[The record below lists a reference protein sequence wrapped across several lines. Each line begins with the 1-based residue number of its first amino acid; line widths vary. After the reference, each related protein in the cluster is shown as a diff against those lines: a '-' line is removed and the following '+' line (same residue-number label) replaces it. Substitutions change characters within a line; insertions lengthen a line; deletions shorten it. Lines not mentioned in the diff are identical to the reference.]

1 MPYLRIMDFAH
12 RQSLLLHTDLNQP
25 LAQSDVDALRAAV
38 DRTREELTVFIS
50 LKRIQDIEKGRGWSL
65 MQRRLADLYAVA
77 MGRALRNRSRV
88 SVDIIPLDFCAYST
102 DDMTAFKSNPVLV
115 VDNKD
120 EDTEC
125 PAWWPSEMRAAE
137 LATEISAAVECTPR
151 PQQQSSSRTQLP
163 WTSYPHVAVGGTF
176 DHLHVG
182 HKILLTATA
191 LAATRR
197 VVCGI
202 SADALL
208 ENKKHKEFLEPYRKR
223 ELNVLLFLRKIRRDI
238 IVELVPISDPYGPTA
253 TDSTIEALVV
263 SQETLSGSSA
273 LNVRRREN
281 GLAPMELMSID
292 LITTGEKS
300 DSPDHDEHASVSS
313 GNSVLK
319 ISSTA
324 IRTEMAERQ
333 LQQDRQV

>member
-1 MPYLRIMDFAH
+1 MDFAP

-25 LAQSDVDALRAAV
+25 VPQSDIDALRAAV
-38 DRTREELTVFIS
+38 DRTREELTVFMS
-50 LKRIQDIEKGRGWSL
+50 LKRIQDIEKDSGWSL

-102 DDMTAFKSNPVLV
+102 DDMAAFRSNPVLV
-115 VDNKD
+115 ADNGN
-120 EDTEC
+120 
-125 PAWWPSEMRAAE
+125 E
-137 LATEISAAVECTPR
+137 LAAEISAAIECTPR
-151 PQQQSSSRTQLP
+151 PQQRSSSRSELP
-163 WTSYPHVAVGGTF
+163 WISYPHVAVGGTF

-197 VVCGI
+197 IVCGI

-263 SQETLSGSSA
+263 SQETLGGSSA
-273 LNVRRREN
+273 LNVRRQEN
-281 GLAPMELMSID
+281 GLAPMELMPVD
-292 LITTGEKS
+292 LITAGDKG
-300 DSPDHDEHASVSS
+300 DDQDHDDHASVSS
-313 GNSVLK
+313 GNSILK

-324 IRTEMAERQ
+324 IRAEMAERQ
-333 LQQDRQV
+333 LQQDRQM